1 MNRRTMMAALL
12 ACGALGG
19 CARYYYG
26 EHAVRDPADLVALH
40 HGAADALLQQVALDP
55 AQPVLVATVVQ
66 LDRLDASS
74 RLGRLVSEQVAGRLA
89 QRGLRVTELRLR
101 ETLALRPLQ
110 GELLLSREAHQVAQA
125 QAAQAVLVGTYV
137 VAPQAVYVSLRLVG
151 PQGNA
156 VLAAHDYALPMDG
169 NVRGLLVESY

>member
-1 MNRRTMMAALL
+1 M
-12 ACGALGG
+12 
-19 CARYYYG
+19 
-26 EHAVRDPADLVALH
+26 
-40 HGAADALLQQVALDP
+40 
-55 AQPVLVATVVQ
+55 
-66 LDRLDASS
+66 
-74 RLGRLVSEQVAGRLA
+74 
-89 QRGLRVTELRLR
+89 
-101 ETLALRPLQ
+101 
-110 GELLLSREAHQVAQA
+110 AQA

>member
-26 EHAVRDPADLVALH
+26 EHAVRDPADLVVLH

-101 ETLALRPLQ
+101 ET
-110 GELLLSREAHQVAQA
+110 HQVAQA
-125 QAAQAVLVGTYV
+125 QAAQAVLVGTYA